1 MAGTDSY
8 TSRGGGSDATR
19 QRRMQDQKM
28 WADMLK
34 MINTATPETMLGF
47 GLGKLLRGAYD
58 HSQRRR
64 AENANLGGTVQGRT
78 DDTAYTIGGIDPR
91 AATVDES
98 KSAYYGI
105 APTKGLLG
113 NGMLGDFMT
122 NNPNNVIALGQQ
134 QTKQEVTQ
142 PNGQKESV
150 TTTSPYTISGG
161 NIPFAQQVQQA
172 ADNIGAGLTWE
183 DILKN
188 ANYYGR

>member
-19 QRRMQDQKM
+19 QRRAQDQKM

-34 MINTATPETMLGF
+34 MINANTPQTMLGY
-47 GLGKLLRGAYD
+47 GIGKLLRGAYD

-64 AENANLGGTVQGRT
+64 AENANLGGKVQGRT
-78 DDTAYTIGGIDPR
+78 DDTAYTIGGIDQNTV
-91 AATVDES
+91 AADSPNTI
-98 KSAYYGI
+98 YGI